1 MKEKQFV
8 VIVVPDGYYLYI
20 IEESGVL
27 LPRTA
32 AVSRTLS
39 MQMRNGA
46 LFIEAHNVS
55 FALILNEYMKKAFP
69 GEEHNFQVLDPM
81 YLL

>member
-1 MKEKQFV
+1 MKEKQFL
-8 VIVVPDGYYLYI
+8 VIVIPDGYCFYI
-20 IEESGVL
+20 IEGNVAL
-27 LPRTA
+27 LWNGFI
-32 AVSRTLS
+32 SRTLS
-39 MQMRNGA
+39 MQMHNGA

-81 YLL
+81 HLL